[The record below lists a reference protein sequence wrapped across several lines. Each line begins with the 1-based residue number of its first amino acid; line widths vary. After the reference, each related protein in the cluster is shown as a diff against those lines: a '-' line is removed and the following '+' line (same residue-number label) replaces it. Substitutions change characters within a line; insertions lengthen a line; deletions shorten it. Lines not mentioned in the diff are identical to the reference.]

1 MAVETKEFRAE
12 ARFQRVSPQKARLV
26 LDLIKGRG
34 VQEALET
41 AAFTK
46 KRIAP
51 VIYKLLT
58 SAVDNAKYV
67 SGEQGLDLDVDN
79 LYVKQALANDGPRM
93 KRIRPAPMGRAYRYQ
108 RRLTHIVL
116 SVAEREAAEGLAT
129 KIEEPKAAPQA
140 TKTKIDESK
149 AAPQATKT
157 KIEEPKAAAKA
168 NKTKN
173 EEPKAAAKAT
183 KAKNEEP
190 KAAAKKAT
198 KTKVEESKP
207 GAKKAAG
214 ATTGKKASKKA

>member
-1 MAVETKEFRAE
+1 MAVETREYRAE

-51 VIYKLLT
+51 VIHKLLV

-67 SGEQGLDLDVDN
+67 SGEQGIDLDVDN

-108 RRLTHIVL
+108 RRLAHIIV
-116 SVAEREAAEGLAT
+116 SVAERNGGSSLVT
-129 KIEEPKAAPQA
+129 TVEEPAASA
-140 TKTKIDESK
+140 KKS
-149 AAPQATKT
+149 
-157 KIEEPKAAAKA
+157 AAK
-168 NKTKN
+168 KT
-173 EEPKAAAKAT
+173 
-183 KAKNEEP
+183 
-190 KAAAKKAT
+190 AAKKA
-198 KTKVEESKP
+198 P
-207 GAKKAAG
+207 AKKAATKKS
-214 ATTGKKASKKA
+214 ASAAPKAKKAAK